1 MTTWFI
7 SRHPGAIEWAK
18 HQSLAVDRW
27 VSHLYPEQIEAG
39 DVVIGT
45 LPVHLA
51 AAVCRRGAAFH
62 FLIIP
67 LQQGQR
73 GQELDLDEMLTAG
86 CSVQR
91 YRVVLE
97 D

>member
-7 SRHPGAIEWAK
+7 SRHPGAILWAK
-18 HQSLAVDRW
+18 SQSLAVDRW
-27 VSHLYPEQIEAG
+27 LAHLDPELIEAG

-51 AAVCRRGAAFH
+51 EAVCRRGAAFH
-62 FLIIP
+62 FLIVP
-67 LQQGQR
+67 HQSEQR
-73 GQELDLDEMLTAG
+73 GQELDLVDMLAAR
-86 CSVQR
+86 CSIQR
-91 YRVVLE
+91 FRVVRE